1 MLHIHVSVESCD
13 HILLTFFLTCQK
25 YFFNSYNIRA
35 IFLFCAFLC
44 KYVNTFV
51 ISVVFEACHNVD
63 MNVRLFCKFCSTV
76 IKNQQ
81 QIYSIYSVSYKKK
94 IFFC

>member
-13 HILLTFFLTCQK
+13 HILLTYFSLAKNIFLILTILEL
-25 YFFNSYNIRA
+25 YFF
-35 IFLFCAFLC
+35 FCAFLC

-76 IKNQQ
+76 INKSTTNL
-81 QIYSIYSVSYKKK
+81 
-94 IFFC
+94 

>member
-13 HILLTFFLTCQK
+13 HILLTYFSLAK
-25 YFFNSYNIRA
+25 NIFFNSYNIRA

-51 ISVVFEACHNVD
+51 ILVVFEACHNVD

-76 IKNQQ
+76 INKSTTNL
-81 QIYSIYSVSYKKK
+81 
-94 IFFC
+94 